1 MTKKKVR
8 KVQNRKKAQTITQ
21 SNGKSDK
28 SYMSDMGSGSGRSE
42 TSPALSGGVMG
53 WVDKVKSFLLE
64 VRVEF
69 DKITWPSRKEAIAL
83 TTAVLAITFFFTAYL
98 GIVDFSLTK
107 LVSFLIY

>member
-8 KVQNRKKAQTITQ
+8 KAQSRKETQTVTQ
-21 SNGKSDK
+21 GNDKPAKSHSSNQA
-28 SYMSDMGSGSGRSE
+28 SGRAE
-42 TSPALSGGVMG
+42 ASPALSSGVMG

-98 GIVDFSLTK
+98 GIVDISLTK